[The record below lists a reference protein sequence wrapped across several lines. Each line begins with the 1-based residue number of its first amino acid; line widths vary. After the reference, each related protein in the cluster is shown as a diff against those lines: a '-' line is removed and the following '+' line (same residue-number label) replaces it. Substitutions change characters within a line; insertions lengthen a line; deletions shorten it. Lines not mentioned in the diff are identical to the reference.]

1 MTLDYLY
8 TLITFSNI
16 FIILS
21 LSLNVLIGYAG
32 QVSLGHAAF
41 FGIGA
46 YTSAVLAVK
55 FGLGYG
61 TTLLLSV
68 LIGGFF
74 GFLLGLPSLRVR
86 HDFLVLATIG
96 LNFVVV
102 ALFKYIDFFGGPY
115 GIIGLPAAKF
125 FGKELGTGGYA
136 LYTAFWVV
144 IVILLMI
151 YIEKIYLRYGF
162 EAIREN
168 EDAAESIGVSVPLFK
183 IYAFTISGALA
194 GLAGNLWAY
203 QMGMVFPDDF
213 SFPVSITIL
222 TMVVLGGVG
231 TISGPILGAV
241 LLTFLPELLRF
252 IQDYRLLLYGI
263 IIVIVMMYQP
273 SGLLGRQGILRKA
286 FKR

>member
-1 MTLDYLY
+1 MTLDYFL

-16 FIILS
+16 FVILS

-55 FGLGYG
+55 LGIGYG
-61 TTLLLSV
+61 WTLLFSV
-68 LIGGFF
+68 LVGGFF
-74 GFLLGLPSLRVR
+74 GFLLGLPSLRVK

-102 ALFKYIDFFGGPY
+102 AIFKYVDFFGGPY
-115 GIIGLPAAKF
+115 GIIGLPAPKF

-136 LYTAFWVV
+136 AYTAFWAAVV
-144 IVILLMI
+144 TLLMI
-151 YIEKIYLRYGF
+151 YIERVYLRYGL

-168 EDAAESIGVSVPLFK
+168 EEAAESIGVSVPLFK
-183 IYAFTISGALA
+183 IYAFTIAGALA

-231 TISGPILGAV
+231 TISGPILGAM
-241 LLTFLPELLRF
+241 LLTFLPEILRF
-252 IQDYRLLLYGI
+252 IQDYRLLLYGA
-263 IIVIVMMYQP
+263 IIVLVMMYQP
-273 SGLLGRQGILRKA
+273 SGLLGKGGILRRA